1 MKKTYDLKLLT
12 GGIILMLAL
21 IASFVLQSYFGQSY
35 LTFSFTLDTFVLMAV
50 AFILILQFKKFIKVS
65 AIILVVYGALNI
77 LYGITG
83 TNELSSVIGSMD
95 IEVIFILG
103 LLLAHVIFEIAVLFI
118 LLHVTQPRFDTQF
131 TKRFVRIAL
140 IASLVLLMLI
150 APLVTLSSF
159 QSIVRIIFSVLAIA
173 SLYFAISQMVVE
185 KTDEPEPVVDSVQL
199 KQIELRRLYERGI
212 ITESEYQTRL
222 DKINNN

>member
-50 AFILILQFKKFIKVS
+50 AFILILQFKKFIKVA

-83 TNELSSVIGSMD
+83 SSELSGVFGSMD
-95 IEVIFILG
+95 LEVIFILG

-118 LLHVTQPRFDTQF
+118 LLHVTQPRFETSF
-131 TKRFVRIAL
+131 TKRFVGFAL
-140 IASLVLLMLI
+140 IASLVLIMLI
-150 APLVTLSSF
+150 SPLVTFSSF
-159 QSIVRIIFSVLAIA
+159 QSIIRIIFSVIAIA
-173 SLYFAISQMVVE
+173 ALYFAISQMVVE
-185 KTDEPEPVVDSVQL
+185 RTEEPEPVVDSLQL
-199 KQIELRRLYERGI
+199 KQIELKRLYERGI